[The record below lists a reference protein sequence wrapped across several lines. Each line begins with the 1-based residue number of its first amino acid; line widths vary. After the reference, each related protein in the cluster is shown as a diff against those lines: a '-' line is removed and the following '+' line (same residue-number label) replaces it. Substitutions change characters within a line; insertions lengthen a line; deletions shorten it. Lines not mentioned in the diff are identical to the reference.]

1 LIKSKKETPP
11 PGNPLP
17 MKRNAWEVAFY
28 AASIL
33 AVLAFVL
40 ASVVGRS
47 VTLSLVGAVFMATA
61 AIIADKRQSRP

>member
-1 LIKSKKETPP
+1 MKKSKNPTPP